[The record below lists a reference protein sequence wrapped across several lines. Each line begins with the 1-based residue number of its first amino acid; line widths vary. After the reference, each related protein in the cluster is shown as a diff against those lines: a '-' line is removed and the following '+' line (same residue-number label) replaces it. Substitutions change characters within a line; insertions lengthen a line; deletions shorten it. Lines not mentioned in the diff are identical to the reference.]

1 MCSGGETDLKLF
13 NLNPDFSKRYFSVIP
28 KHILNKLIV
37 KQKKKNLN
45 FCPILCFSSLSRLM
59 FTKINLIFLIEQIN
73 CNPCECAFFL

>member
-37 KQKKKNLN
+37 KQKKKKSEFLPN
-45 FCPILCFSSLSRLM
+45 FVFFFSV
-59 FTKINLIFLIEQIN
+59 
-73 CNPCECAFFL
+73 

>member
-37 KQKKKNLN
+37 KQKKK
-45 FCPILCFSSLSRLM
+45 
-59 FTKINLIFLIEQIN
+59 KI
-73 CNPCECAFFL
+73 

>member
-37 KQKKKNLN
+37 KQKKKIWIFAQ
-45 FCPILCFSSLSRLM
+45 FCVFLLCLD
-59 FTKINLIFLIEQIN
+59 
-73 CNPCECAFFL
+73 